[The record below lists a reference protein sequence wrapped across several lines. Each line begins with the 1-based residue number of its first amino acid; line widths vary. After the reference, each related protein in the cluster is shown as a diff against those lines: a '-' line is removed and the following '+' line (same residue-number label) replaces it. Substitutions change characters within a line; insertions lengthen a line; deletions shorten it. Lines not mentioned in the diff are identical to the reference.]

1 MWQTASDCVGSNPTC
16 LRLYYIIIMYHFVIV
31 DNNEHHILSS
41 KEAKEYIEN
50 REWILLKNWYTYL
63 GMSPNPYSFR
73 NCLRNNISYVFD
85 TRRNT
90 NKILL
95 VFRKNIHE
103 DDIVIRVY
111 PIHKKWFRM

>member
-1 MWQTASDCVGSNPTC
+1 
-16 LRLYYIIIMYHFVIV
+16 MYHFIIV

-73 NCLRNNISYVFD
+73 TCLRNNISYVFD
-85 TRRNT
+85 TKIV

-95 VFRKNIHE
+95 AFRKNIHE

-111 PIHKKWFRM
+111 TIHKKWFRI